1 MDRDFPEYERNAPG
15 YAAQQRGLK
24 TMNFI
29 FSKRAEAIEEG
40 IFAALAHKKNELAE
54 KGMEVYNFSIGT
66 PDFQPPKHVMDAMV
80 EACKDPENYKYAITD
95 RPELIKAMQDFY
107 QTRFG
112 VSLEADEI
120 MTLYGSQEGMAHVAV
135 ALCDPGD
142 IMLAPNPGYPVFSLG
157 PQLAGAKIET
167 YPLYAENNFLPR
179 FEDIPAE
186 TARVAK
192 FMIVSYPSNPV
203 CSVADDAFYE
213 ELIAFAKKYNIII
226 LHDNAYSDIIY
237 DGREGKSF
245 LSYPGAKEVGIE
257 FYSLSKSYNM
267 TGMRISFAIGNRE
280 IIREFS
286 KVRSQIDYGI
296 FLPIQMAAVAALTG
310 SQDSVKEQCAE
321 YERRNK
327 ALCGGLRSIGW
338 NVPDSQGTMFVWAPL
353 PEGYT
358 DSAAFTMELMEK
370 TGMIVTP
377 GSAFG
382 DLGEG
387 YVRMA
392 LVHPVP
398 VIEKAI
404 ARVQESGILKK

>member
-1 MDRDFPEYERNAPG
+1 
-15 YAAQQRGLK
+15 
-24 TMNFI
+24 MNFI

-157 PQLAGAKIET
+157 PQLTGAKIET

-245 LSYPGAKEVGIE
+245 LSYPGAEEVGIE

-267 TGMRISFAIGNRE
+267 TGMRMSFAVGNRE

-310 SQDSVKEQCAE
+310 PQDSVKEQCAE

>member
-1 MDRDFPEYERNAPG
+1 M
-15 YAAQQRGLK
+15 LL
-24 TMNFI
+24 I
-29 FSKRAEAIEEG
+29 IL
-40 IFAALAHKKNELAE
+40 FAALAHKKNELAE

-66 PDFQPPKHVMDAMV
+66 PDFQPPKHVVDAMV

-167 YPLYAENNFLPR
+167 YPLHAENNFLPR

-267 TGMRISFAIGNRE
+267 TGMRMSFAVGNRE

-310 SQDSVKEQCAE
+310 PQDSVKEQCAE

>member
-1 MDRDFPEYERNAPG
+1 
-15 YAAQQRGLK
+15 
-24 TMNFI
+24 MNFI

>member
-1 MDRDFPEYERNAPG
+1 
-15 YAAQQRGLK
+15 
-24 TMNFI
+24 MNFT

-40 IFAALAHKKNELAE
+40 IFAALAHKKNELVE

-80 EACKDPENYKYAITD
+80 EACKDPENYKYAISD
-95 RPELIKAMQDFY
+95 RPELIRAMQDFY
-107 QTRFG
+107 QKRFG
-112 VSLEADEI
+112 VRLETDEI

-167 YPLYAENNFLPR
+167 YPLYAENNFLPK
-179 FEDIPAE
+179 FEDIPEE
-186 TARVAK
+186 TARAAK

-267 TGMRISFAIGNRE
+267 TGMRMSFAVGNRA
-280 IIREFS
+280 IIQEFS

-310 SQDSVKEQCAE
+310 PQDAVKEQCAE

>member
-1 MDRDFPEYERNAPG
+1 
-15 YAAQQRGLK
+15 
-24 TMNFI
+24 MNFI

-40 IFAALAHKKNELAE
+40 IFAALAHKKNELVE

-142 IMLAPNPGYPVFSLG
+142 ILLAPNPGYPVFSLG

-167 YPLYAENNFLPR
+167 YPLYAENNFLPK
-179 FEDIPAE
+179 FEDIPEE
-186 TARVAK
+186 TARAAK

-267 TGMRISFAIGNRE
+267 TGMRMSFAVGNRE

-310 SQDSVKEQCAE
+310 PQDSVKEQCAE

-370 TGMIVTP
+370 TGMIVIP

>member
-1 MDRDFPEYERNAPG
+1 MDF
-15 YAAQQRGLK
+15 
-24 TMNFI
+24 T

-40 IFAALAHKKNELAE
+40 IFAALAHKKNELAK

-112 VSLEADEI
+112 VRLEADEI

-167 YPLYAENNFLPR
+167 YPLYAEHNFLPR
-179 FEDIPAE
+179 FEDIPEE
-186 TARVAK
+186 TAQAAK

-213 ELIAFAKKYNIII
+213 ELIVFAKKYNIII

-267 TGMRISFAIGNRE
+267 TGMRMSFAIGNRE

-310 SQDSVKEQCAE
+310 PQDSVKEQCAE

-404 ARVQESGILKK
+404 AKVQESGILKK